1 MDLLYIWTV
10 ILFLFIFVIALPIAF
25 RAGRARQKATD
36 ISERPPVVGTILIE
50 TRDADGPYLFLD
62 LSKPV
67 DFIGTKKEVI
77 CKIDTNGILPDE
89 NDTSRD

>member
-1 MDLLYIWTV
+1 MDW
-10 ILFLFIFVIALPIAF
+10 LFFGAIVLFILVLAISIPTSF
-25 RAGRARQKATD
+25 RAGRARQKAID

-62 LSKPV
+62 LHKPV
-67 DFIGTKKEVI
+67 DYVGSQTEVV
-77 CKIDTNGILPDE
+77 CKIDTNGVLRDD